1 MQKLSRWVNTVISD
15 VELSFTDRII
25 HTIMDERMFALI
37 LIREGGKPKTD
48 EDFEV
53 MLPDDTHAVTQFD
66 KFVKT
71 VKFR

>member
-1 MQKLSRWVNTVISD
+1 
-15 VELSFTDRII
+15 
-25 HTIMDERMFALI
+25 MDERMFALI